1 MRKIATLASMAFMGV
16 ASMALD
22 AQAGWRRGHAP
33 DGATIAAGVI
43 GLAGGAAVAAP
54 SRSAHAA
61 PAGYQPHP
69 RYEYTQMY
77 YERPRRY
84 RRYYVERPRRFYRE
98 EYRPRRFYRQEYG
111 YRPRRAYRD
120 PYAGLPRPVYRRFP
134 GDVPR
139 STYYGRY

>member
-1 MRKIATLASMAFMGV
+1 MRKIATLASVAFMGV

-33 DGATIAAGVI
+33 MAQHRRWSHF
-43 GLAGGAAVAAP
+43 GLAGGAAVAPRPPAD
-54 SRSAHAA
+54 AA
-61 PAGYQPHP
+61 PVGYQPHP

-98 EYRPRRFYRQEYG
+98 EYRPRRFYRQGYG